1 MECPFCAEDFNDTAL
16 VCKSCGRD
24 LRLVLPI
31 IEENLK
37 LIREAGELQLQIN
50 RLRAA
55 EARRAAPLQFWVPNA
70 GIYLIAPI
78 LLLLAVH
85 YVITVLLPNVPLLYL
100 RLGTLAVPLPF
111 GLTLLWFSHHGFRWS
126 LVYGAVVGVCSVAG
140 MLTIIAFIDNVPIL
154 PENAREWR
162 EVAEYAVSIML
173 AYTTGNVLAALV
185 QRMVP
190 RTLDASRAPSPA
202 IVTVARVLGGPA
214 GEQTLRRRAQKIAD
228 NLGTVGTA
236 FGALG
241 TAGASI
247 FTGVRALFGGG

>member
-85 YVITVLLPNVPLLYL
+85 YLITVLMNVPLLYL

-111 GLTLLWFSHHGFRWS
+111 GVALLWFSHHGFRWS

-140 MLTIIAFIDNVPIL
+140 MLTIVAFTDNVPVL

-162 EVAEYAVSIML
+162 EAAEYAVSIML
-173 AYTTGNVLAALV
+173 AYATGNVLAALV

-202 IVTVARVLGGPA
+202 VIKVAQILGGPA

-247 FTGVRALFGGG
+247 FTGLRALFGGG